1 MTDAPTLTDKKVS
14 WIVTNGRMNF
24 VSDREIALATEVQ
37 ERRALAHDDVRAL
50 LAREAER
57 DAMRR
62 EIDDLREFIRGVGVN
77 CLRAAGQP
85 SADGGKEGAPLRQ
98 EERERDK

>member
-1 MTDAPTLTDKKVS
+1 M
-14 WIVTNGRMNF
+14 
-24 VSDREIALATEVQ
+24 SDEALEAARRI
-37 ERRALAHDDVRAL
+37 ERRCQQLLLAKINPERDLIGFGDAMAVAREL

-85 SADGGKEGAPLRQ
+85 SADGG
-98 EERERDK
+98 